1 MSVNI
6 SGPTFRPLKV
16 RSACLLP
23 LMRISLRS
31 LIHVT
36 ALVAAHDVAAQQPVS
51 APLNVI
57 DWLDGQALQPTALPF
72 DEPDTAQSA
81 TVPGVTVQP
90 LGEVATRR
98 VGLAPASITGLPD
111 DLWADSDGAELADA
125 ITDMHDLRLPALQE
139 LFYTLLLAEALPPT
153 GATDAFDLARVDA
166 LFALGALDPALALL
180 DQAGPATSPAHFAR
194 YIDMSLLA
202 ETPAMACA
210 VLRARPAL
218 SPSKAHEVF
227 CSARAGDWSTAALQ
241 LGTGR
246 VLGLID
252 APTAQALEWFLDPD
266 LFEGDPPLPVPSRHS
281 PLLFRLFEANGTPI
295 HTRIWPVAFANADL
309 SDTAGWKAQIEAAE
323 RLARTGAVPD
333 NRLLGLYTQRQPAA
347 SGGVWDRVEALQRFE
362 TALGTGSPAAVS
374 KTLPAVWATMQDA
387 RLTVPFATLFAD
399 RLSKMILSGR
409 AADIAFEVLLLSP
422 NYEQA
427 SQIFP
432 SRALRRPALAAV
444 AAGTVPQSLRS
455 DGLTGAILAAF
466 SDAPPDARIII
477 NAQGGA
483 LGAALLQSLALTFEG
498 AQGDVARLTTGLAT
512 LRALGLEDVAR
523 RAALQVMLLEGT
535 L

>member
-1 MSVNI
+1 M
-6 SGPTFRPLKV
+6 
-16 RSACLLP
+16 RSN
-23 LMRISLRS
+23 LRS
-31 LIHVT
+31 LICAA
-36 ALVAAHDVAAQQPVS
+36 ALVAAHGVAAQQPVS

-57 DWLDGQALQPTALPF
+57 DWLDGQALQPSARTL

-90 LGEVATRR
+90 LGDVATRR
-98 VGLAPASITGLPD
+98 VGLAPASVTGLPD
-111 DLWADSDGAELADA
+111 DVWANSDGAALADA
-125 ITDMHDLRLPALQE
+125 ITDMHDLRVPALQS
-139 LFYTLLLAEALPPT
+139 LFYTLLLAEALPPV
-153 GATDAFDLARVDA
+153 GDTDAFDLARVDA

-180 DQAGPATSPAHFAR
+180 EQAGPETSRAHFAR

-202 ETPAMACA
+202 ATPATACA
-210 VLRARPAL
+210 ILRARPAL
-218 SPSKAHEVF
+218 SPGKAHEVF
-227 CSARAGDWSTAALQ
+227 CSARAGDWNTAALQ

-252 APTAQALEWFLDPD
+252 APTAHALERFLDPD
-266 LFEGDPPLPVPSRHS
+266 LYEGEPPLPVPTPHS
-281 PLLFRLFEANGTPI
+281 PLMFRLFEANGTPI
-295 HTRIWPVAFANADL
+295 PTRIWPVAFANADL

-362 TALGTGSPAAVS
+362 TALNTNSPAAVS
-374 KTLPAVWATMQDA
+374 KTLPTVWGAMQDA
-387 RLTVPFATLFAD
+387 QLTVPFATLFAD
-399 RLSKMILSGR
+399 DLSQMILSGR
-409 AADIAFEVLLLSP
+409 TADVAFEVLLLSP

-427 SQIFP
+427 AQLFP

-455 DGLTGAILAAF
+455 DGVTGAILAAF

-477 NAQGGA
+477 EAQGGA
-483 LGAALLQSLALTFEG
+483 LGAALLQTLSLTLEG
-498 AQGDVARLTTGLAT
+498 AQGDVARLTTGIAT

-523 RAALQVMLLEGT
+523 RVALQVMLLEGA